1 MFYNILYRNGKKSG
15 DYQCDVDDFKKLW
28 RVDKDNI
35 QCAIC
40 KFEDGTTYIYSR
52 TNRNDRY
59 FKPWNIITRS
69 GADSINVRGQ
79 YATVSTGAGN
89 DTVNI
94 ADGSHHTIDL
104 GEGNNVVTSENS
116 FNYSNS
122 IVGGA
127 GNDSVTLN
135 GKNNTLSTGAG
146 NDTIGLYN
154 NTSNEKN
161 ILDAGEG
168 ADKIT
173 VGAGSDNTYKG
184 GAGNDTINFLNF
196 GTDTV
201 MSGNE
206 IDAGDGADKITVY
219 GSNNTIMS
227 GAGDDTITNYSSAG
241 NVYYFSGTIG
251 EDVLTGLT
259 AQDTIKLAS
268 GYSWTVADEDT
279 NYVLISVSDKSGANV
294 GYIGLSGSGVS
305 EVNVEVEGQV
315 IENSSGS
322 KVTGTN
328 LDDEITSNG
337 DNVTIEGRAGDDT
350 IQLTGEGCEVIGGTG
365 DDVIYNYNEENSA
378 NANVYTFAEEEFGND
393 IIYNFRAGDKIV
405 LGAGMTYETQ
415 AAQVSYDGEAGRQI
429 TITVSNGAGTI
440 TLENV
445 LGDFKAATN
454 IEGGTINATFLETLD
469 KDGDIYLIK
478 TAADLDGLATY
489 AAANS
494 CAGMTFK
501 LMDNFELPDNFTLNG
516 GTLDGNGKLLTNVNS
531 DLGGTVENLYY
542 HGAANITG
550 GTKVYVINLPENVTA
565 DGALKFGNDA
575 YAKAGDTI
583 TIGSYLSGE
592 ITFDSGAT
600 LAKSGN
606 NITVT
611 VGDKTFTISGLTFS
625 ASSDSFNGEKY
636 QRTTTA
642 GAVVATDKI
651 SYAAQ
656 TVDKLFTL
664 TGVDTSKVEVNGDK
678 VKITKDAL
686 QGKTITLNNAD
697 GQSYALE
704 LANEV
709 PQLSNGKPAITAAAQ
724 IKDGNYI
731 GASYSDYY
739 TQSGNT
745 ATHYASSGG
754 DTITFARDITD
765 DLITNAITESGELVN
780 GQYKVSYT
788 ATIGTDILDK
798 LTYGEELT
806 FGGNVQVKLAENLP
820 ATYRTTVD
828 TSTTPEQWSGNTYTA
843 AITTRDYYSNANGT
857 IKHEY
862 QQGGTTF
869 TISGADTSKVTVNG
883 DKVILTADSFT
894 GDEITLTDGT
904 DAAVQTQVDYKLDLG
919 ALPTT
924 GATIPE
930 TKTLNNGTL
939 SYTAAST
946 GTYYTLNNNI
956 ATRTAQTGGEIFTLT
971 GIKSAGGVTVDNYK
985 VNVTADALDMTATAP
1000 YTVKLDGDAF
1010 TLNFTANTS
1019 TAELPATLLNGVYTS
1034 AYTPAHFSGSGKSYT
1049 FTPETGKTTFTI
1061 SGLGSGAQLGDN
1073 VIISNKTI
1081 KISSGALTSSHEK
1094 ISVDDSSYTLQLEDS
1109 LVGNIPFAL
1118 DGNKVTLSGTT
1129 AGYAKVGSAYE
1140 WQNKTGGEEL
1150 TITGL
1155 KSGATLTADMFTR
1168 DGDTIIFKPTDA
1180 VINATTL
1187 SITGG
1192 VIDTSGLAT
1201 TAAGA
1206 AHFDGNSYISDKTAS
1221 SWTTNLATVTYTP
1234 ANGGDT
1240 LFTLSGI
1247 ADTNKV
1253 KVSGKTVTVA
1263 AGALASGATKVK
1275 LTGDGYKLALGDGM
1289 TAPENVAASFNKGVF
1304 TSKGKTAG
1312 YTISGNTIT
1321 YSAATTQSVEVEGYS
1336 DKATATSFNLKG
1348 KVLRVGKTAV
1358 KTDGT
1363 ALTLKTDSY
1372 TLQLGNGMNEQAAA
1386 VNKWGAITKGT
1397 VSYLTGYTKAGYNL
1411 SSDKTSVSYDKGG
1424 STTSLKLSGVAAK
1437 STLAAVSKG
1446 VVKLSASNIDSN
1458 LKVNSNAGRYKL
1470 SLTKGTYT
1478 GKTFTGSS
1486 SADTITNAGNGL
1498 AINSGAG
1505 NDYIKLTGKAATLIA
1520 GNGND
1525 SLWAASGSGTYV
1537 VDGGKGNDIL
1547 RGGKGAD
1554 SLVGGAG
1561 NDKLYGNAGNDFLNG
1576 GAGKDFLDGGAGND
1590 ILNGGDDNDT
1600 ILGGAGKDNLYGG
1613 KGADSLVGGAGN
1625 DTLHGGAGNDTLW
1638 GGAGNDKLFGDAGND
1653 VFIYKPGEGKDT
1665 IFNYS
1670 SGDMLKI
1677 LKSNGKTGGTFTK
1690 AAFSGDKLTL
1700 TISGGGSVIF
1710 DGVSKGDVINI
1721 NGKNRTISGKTLK

>member
-393 IIYNFRAGDKIV
+393 IIYNFRAGDKII

-415 AAQVSYDGEAGRQI
+415 AAQVSYDGEAGTQI

-454 IEGGTINATFLETLD
+454 IEGGTISLTLD

-478 TAADLDGLATY
+478 TAADLDELATY

-501 LMDNFELPDNFTLNG
+501 LMDNFELPENFTLNG

-780 GQYKVSYT
+780 GQYTVSYT

-820 ATYRTTVD
+820 ATYRMAAD

-843 AITTRDYYSNANGT
+843 AITTRDYYSNTNGT

-930 TKTLNNGTL
+930 TKTLSNGTL
-939 SYTAAST
+939 SYTAAGT
-946 GTYYTLNNNI
+946 GTYYTLNNNT
-956 ATRTAQTGGEIFTLT
+956 ATRTAQVGGEKFTLT

-985 VNVTADALDMTATAP
+985 VTVAADALDMTATAP

-1600 ILGGAGKDNLYGG
+1600 ILGGAGKDNLRGG

-1625 DTLHGGAGNDTLW
+1625 DKLYGN
-1638 GGAGNDKLFGDAGND
+1638 AGND